1 MLCFIFRVGY
11 VWYVCDCQLLV
22 NWQYAKVISVD
33 CDNKLF
39 SSMVRGKSQKLLLW
53 KCSMRRRH
61 HYQSISWRLSSEND
75 FAVVPHSNAMEC
87 NQWTGNEIFSN
98 TLFLFQ
104 KQQKTRK
111 NKKIFRIIY
120 PNTRVCWLGCH
131 IFPAII
137 IFQLERTHVQVE
149 IKERKKQGGEV
160 IWNNS
165 IQIVRALIQ
174 LSFWYTLPFCWNHNK
189 VVVLIHIRYS
199 MLSIWH

>member
-1 MLCFIFRVGY
+1 MYGMY
-11 VWYVCDCQLLV
+11 VTV
-22 NWQYAKVISVD
+22 NCSWIDNMRKWFPSIAITNCSAQWWEENLRSFYFENVQWGGDTIIRALADVYRAKTTSLSCRIPTPW
-33 CDNKLF
+33 NAINEQEMK
-39 SSMVRGKSQKLLLW
+39 SSLIR
-53 KCSMRRRH
+53 
-61 HYQSISWRLSSEND
+61 
-75 FAVVPHSNAMEC
+75 F
-87 NQWTGNEIFSN
+87 
-98 TLFLFQ
+98 FLFQ
-104 KQQKTRK
+104 KQQKNRK

-189 VVVLIHIRYS
+189 VVVLIHIRYL
-199 MLSIWH
+199 MLSTWH